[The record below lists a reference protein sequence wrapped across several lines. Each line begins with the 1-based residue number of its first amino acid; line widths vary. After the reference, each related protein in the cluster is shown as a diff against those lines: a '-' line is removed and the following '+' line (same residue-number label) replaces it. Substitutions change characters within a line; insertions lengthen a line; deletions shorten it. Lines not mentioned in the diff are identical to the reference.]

1 MGNSSVRPAE
11 GPLSHPNWRAAAQGE
26 PLRSVW
32 ETPLHSD
39 VRIFGDIRE
48 GLGPY
53 ALIHALPADQRDPVF
68 ILRVRSHL
76 DGGLP
81 SLSKTRLENF
91 TGSSLADEVAALI
104 ALELGVRL
112 AAGSATRSLIRDN
125 EWQISGDGARP
136 AFLPRRADGSRVLP
150 NVFGDKNCGPGL
162 LTSYSALP
170 GSVATSLVRAARS
183 YRDALWVAEVEPEL
197 AWLLLVSALE
207 VAAVQQQVHRTA
219 PGALLAEVKPD
230 LVARLEPDVAAIV
243 AQAFERELAATRRF
257 LVYASTGALRISGGA
272 WSRSTGTGRVRFT
285 RLFRFHRRCATRQWS
300 WRTRRPRRPSSWRRR
315 ELAAFVSRTICRS
328 PSTRSSTSR
337 GGHYFAGGPSSLRLR
352 PQCPRTSSRWRSRW
366 ASKPRPDR
374 HGGGTSS
381 R

>member
-257 LVYASTGALRISGGA
+257 LDFMDAFMPSPPSQRPDGRLRLDWSPENLRRCMVKVYGHRSRALHEAIPFPPPLCDPPMVVANSTAETTVFVAAARTGGVCVEDDLPFPLNTFEYIARGALLR
-272 WSRSTGTGRVRFT
+272 WWTK
-285 RLFRFHRRCATRQWS
+285 LAT
-300 WRTRRPRRPSSWRRR
+300 
-315 ELAAFVSRTICRS
+315 
-328 PSTRSSTSR
+328 SSTTM
-337 GGHYFAGGPSSLRLR
+337 PTNLE
-352 PQCPRTSSRWRSRW
+352 
-366 ASKPRPDR
+366 
-374 HGGGTSS
+374 
-381 R
+381 